1 MTKPGGGADSAVGGR
16 VLWPA
21 VAAGPADAASMSAVT
36 AADPVGLSGAE
47 LVDAIVA
54 SEKALS
60 LLAATQMRLLGEFAR
75 PGRAGDVTG
84 LVAAL
89 VDKGGQGIGADGC
102 VDLDV
107 LDILVAD
114 RAVGLAAA
122 EVAAALQISPITA
135 GVRVRKA
142 QDLCEQLPATV
153 TALAAG
159 RIDRGRA
166 LLIAERTAPL
176 TAELRAVVEQ
186 RVLPLAQTRST
197 GNLRPLLDRAVIAVD
212 PQAAE
217 KRERKAKRD
226 RELSMRPL
234 PDGMAMLAA
243 YTPAAGAVS
252 IFTLAD
258 LLAQHTGKDDD
269 RPVGARRVDAW
280 TDIADQLLTHGQI
293 DLTGLLEHPDH
304 SNTDHSNTDH
314 PDTDT
319 GGERDTNRGGDQRG
333 NSRDGAGGPDGH
345 TADQPRHGAPAVG
358 SAANGGRAFAAEENR
373 GTTGAAAAPVGSTP
387 AGPVPD
393 DAADPGTNGPG
404 LIDAAPAD
412 PSTTSPTPADAAPGR
427 PAPVGPAATDPTPGT
442 GDRTGAAS
450 AVTCAAC
457 GRSPQPQPVGN
468 REHRRAS
475 ARATRQGRRPQL
487 TVTLSASTLAGL
499 DRLPGHLD
507 GYGAITA
514 DTALAIASSAAS
526 ITTAVLDPATG
537 AITAAGTRIYRPR
550 QAIRDITGTLANTCR
565 FPSCRQPA
573 WRCDLD
579 HHDPFNHTHPD
590 RGGATDEANLGPL
603 CRPHHLL
610 RHHCGWSSTRRA
622 DHSHEWISP
631 TRHHYLDPPR
641 ALTLPGELLTPTP
654 PPPPTRTATHDPS
667 NPDGDPDRTCP
678 QHPDDDCACPP
689 EGRPDLRDAE
699 FGGPIP
705 DTLPV
710 KIGYHIA
717 RNRIDLI
724 RGTTTRPPR
733 TQPATDH
740 QTSDQTNDQTGHR
753 PDSPATTDHRE
764 EPHNNPKP
772 TDHPDNEP
780 GPEPEEGPAPDSRPY
795 PASADGSSYL

>member
-1 MTKPGGGADSAVGGR
+1 MGSLGGVEAVTKPGGGADSAVGGR

-89 VDKGGQGIGADGC
+89 LDKGGQGVGADGC

-258 LLAQHTGKDDD
+258 LLAQRTGKDDD
-269 RPVGARRVDAW
+269 RPAGARRVDAW

-314 PDTDT
+314 PDTDHP
-319 GGERDTNRGGDQRG
+319 DT
-333 NSRDGAGGPDGH
+333 
-345 TADQPRHGAPAVG
+345 
-358 SAANGGRAFAAEENR
+358 
-373 GTTGAAAAPVGSTP
+373 
-387 AGPVPD
+387 
-393 DAADPGTNGPG
+393 DAA
-404 LIDAAPAD
+404 
-412 PSTTSPTPADAAPGR
+412 
-427 PAPVGPAATDPTPGT
+427 
-442 GDRTGAAS
+442 
-450 AVTCAAC
+450 
-457 GRSPQPQPVGN
+457 
-468 REHRRAS
+468 
-475 ARATRQGRRPQL
+475 
-487 TVTLSASTLAGL
+487 
-499 DRLPGHLD
+499 
-507 GYGAITA
+507 
-514 DTALAIASSAAS
+514 
-526 ITTAVLDPATG
+526 
-537 AITAAGTRIYRPR
+537 
-550 QAIRDITGTLANTCR
+550 
-565 FPSCRQPA
+565 
-573 WRCDLD
+573 
-579 HHDPFNHTHPD
+579 
-590 RGGATDEANLGPL
+590 
-603 CRPHHLL
+603 
-610 RHHCGWSSTRRA
+610 
-622 DHSHEWISP
+622 
-631 TRHHYLDPPR
+631 
-641 ALTLPGELLTPTP
+641 
-654 PPPPTRTATHDPS
+654 
-667 NPDGDPDRTCP
+667 
-678 QHPDDDCACPP
+678 
-689 EGRPDLRDAE
+689 
-699 FGGPIP
+699 
-705 DTLPV
+705 
-710 KIGYHIA
+710 
-717 RNRIDLI
+717 
-724 RGTTTRPPR
+724 
-733 TQPATDH
+733 
-740 QTSDQTNDQTGHR
+740 
-753 PDSPATTDHRE
+753 
-764 EPHNNPKP
+764 
-772 TDHPDNEP
+772 
-780 GPEPEEGPAPDSRPY
+780 
-795 PASADGSSYL
+795 

>member
-258 LLAQHTGKDDD
+258 LLAQRTGKDDD

-304 SNTDHSNTDH
+304 S
-314 PDTDT
+314 DTDT

-345 TADQPRHGAPAVG
+345 TADQPGHGAPAVG

-457 GRSPQPQPVGN
+457 DRSPQPQPVGN

-537 AITAAGTRIYRPR
+537 AITAVGTRIYRPR

-764 EPHNNPKP
+764 EPHNNPNP

-780 GPEPEEGPAPDSRPY
+780 DPDEPPF
-795 PASADGSSYL
+795 